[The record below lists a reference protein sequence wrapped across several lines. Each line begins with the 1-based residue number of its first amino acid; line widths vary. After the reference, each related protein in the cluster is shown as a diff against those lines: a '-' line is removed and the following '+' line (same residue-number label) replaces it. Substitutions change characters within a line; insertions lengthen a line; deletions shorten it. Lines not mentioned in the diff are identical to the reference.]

1 MSNLRKVSIMKRA
14 LFLFAVLLLAAAPA
28 VLAYNIVLK
37 NGSILF
43 ARDKYTVKGPKA
55 IITLQNGTVVSY
67 DLDQIDIPATDKY
80 NRDNPGNVIA
90 IETGDARAIPVPV
103 LSPQPKTTLQDV
115 IRSRKMSLGATPSK
129 SAQADTSAS
138 AFQSVDPV
146 VDQAFRKI
154 LDGASIMQYRLT
166 TYRGR
171 VRLLATAN
179 TEEAVFNIL
188 AASARALADLGN
200 HGKDMGVDIV
210 LTTSGGEAAGSF
222 EINGEQARQ
231 LVNGNITTADFFLKN
246 VIL

>member
-1 MSNLRKVSIMKRA
+1 MKRA
-14 LFLFAVLLLAAAPA
+14 ILLLFVLFLAAAPGA
-28 VLAYNIVLK
+28 LAYNIVLK

-43 ARDKYTVKGPKA
+43 AREKYSVKGAKA

-67 DLDQIDIPATDKY
+67 DLDQIDVPGTEKY
-80 NRDNPGNVIA
+80 NKDNPGNVIA
-90 IETGDARAIPVPV
+90 LETGDARSLPVPA
-103 LSPQPKTTLQDV
+103 LSPPPTTTLQDV
-115 IRSRKMSLGATPSK
+115 IRKRKVSLGTAPAK
-129 SAQADTSAS
+129 GAGDTSAS
-138 AFQSVDPV
+138 AFQAVEPV
-146 VDQAFRKI
+146 IDQAFRKI

-166 TYRGR
+166 SYRGR

-200 HGKDMGVDIV
+200 RGKQASVDIV
-210 LTTSGGEAAGSF
+210 LTTSGGDAAGSF
-222 EINGEQARQ
+222 EMNGEQARQ